1 MFNLFFIY
9 VLGNK
14 FYSEVKQKVTMCHVS
29 LFPVLSDYIV
39 DSNAC

>member
-14 FYSEVKQKVTMCHVS
+14 FYSEVKQKVTMCHVCLYF
-29 LFPVLSDYIV
+29 LF
-39 DSNAC
+39 